1 MDQNNQSYGSVLRI
15 AAVTM
20 VSVLCCMAGGSL
32 VFADTPSN
40 DAYGTVSSHLTV
52 ADLDLANPADVA
64 IARERIHQLARKLCG
79 RVADPQSVSHQPDY
93 VACIADAM
101 AKAEPRLQRL
111 AAERVRE
118 THLAAGLQR

>member
-1 MDQNNQSYGSVLRI
+1 MDQNTQSNRSVRRM
-15 AAVTM
+15 AAATM

-40 DAYGTVSSHLTV
+40 DPYGAVSSQLTV

-64 IARERIHQLARKLCG
+64 IARERIHQLARKLCD
-79 RVADPQSVSHQPDY
+79 RVEDPLSLSHQPDY
-93 VACIADAM
+93 MACIADAM

-111 AAERVRE
+111 AAKKVRE
-118 THLAAGLQR
+118 THYAGLQR